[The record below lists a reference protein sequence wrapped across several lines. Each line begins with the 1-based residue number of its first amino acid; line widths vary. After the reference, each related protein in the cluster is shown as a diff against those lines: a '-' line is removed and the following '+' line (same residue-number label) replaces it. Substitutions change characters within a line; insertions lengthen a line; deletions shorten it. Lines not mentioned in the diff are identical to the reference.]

1 MKYSG
6 LSDFEINSAVHNAL
20 MVEPY
25 QLHFQGNNVI
35 RWVKD
40 GSDITTEEVK
50 YGKNTLKNYCNSW
63 ADAGPIIAENK
74 ISLVSDGSEWWA
86 DASASWIDGCEWSID
101 CCAVDA
107 NPLRAAMIAFLKSK
121 E

>member
-1 MKYSG
+1 MKYSE

-20 MVEPY
+20 MAEPY
-25 QLHFQGNNVI
+25 QLHFLGANVI

-40 GSDITTEEVK
+40 GSDIKTEAVK

-63 ADAGPIIAENK
+63 TDAGAIIAKNK
-74 ISLVSDGSEWWA
+74 ISLAFDGSEWWA
-86 DASASWIDGCEWSID
+86 DASACWVDGCEWSID
-101 CCAVDA
+101 CKAADF
-107 NPLRAAMIAFLKSK
+107 NPLRAAMIAFLRSR